1 MATYKSYHTGV
12 KTCYSLGLENDI
24 LPDSFTETIPK
35 STSFYWKRE
44 NTSQKYIGG
53 ELVSKIENDFE
64 DVKTLLD
71 QRIARLRK
79 GFIAFAR
86 LYLTIINFIGKDNFQ
101 KIIKDNRNSVVN
113 FIENLPDGFPFSK
126 KELFMLLKI
135 TPKMFDTWKR
145 YQTYTYPQSLIN
157 LCFKRVPHQISR
169 KEISTLLEYVNN
181 QRYKLWSIQSIWGRA
196 VRDKSISMSLTTF
209 YRYCRKLGVTEKR
222 KVPKKPRKKESVRTS
237 KPNETWH
244 MDVSYFKTTDNIQ
257 YYIYA
262 VIDNFSRK
270 IVSYTLSKKPRGAIA
285 TQTLRNAVEME
296 FNTKIGNKNL
306 ELVVDGGSENNNETI
321 ADFISEAAKLDYK
334 HQLNIDK
341 KVALKDIIFSNS
353 VIEGM
358 FRTLKRSY
366 FRQLKISSENID
378 EELRK
383 FVNDYNYHKP
393 HNQHKI
399 YTPNEIHQN
408 PKLKEAKIVLQNAN
422 KDRIRNNKKH
432 CCNDAMV

>member
-1 MATYKSYHTGV
+1 
-12 KTCYSLGLENDI
+12 
-24 LPDSFTETIPK
+24 
-35 STSFYWKRE
+35 
-44 NTSQKYIGG
+44 
-53 ELVSKIENDFE
+53 
-64 DVKTLLD
+64 
-71 QRIARLRK
+71 
-79 GFIAFAR
+79 
-86 LYLTIINFIGKDNFQ
+86 
-101 KIIKDNRNSVVN
+101 
-113 FIENLPDGFPFSK
+113 
-126 KELFMLLKI
+126 MLLKI

-145 YQTYTYPQSLIN
+145 YQTYTCSQSLIN

-169 KEISTLLEYVNN
+169 KEISTLLEYMNN

-222 KVPKKPRKKESVRTS
+222 KLPKKPRKKKSVRAS
-237 KPNETWH
+237 RPNETWH

-270 IVSYTLSKKPRGAIA
+270 IVSYTLFKKLGGAIA
-285 TQTLRNAVEME
+285 TQTLRKAVEME

-321 ADFISEAAKLDYK
+321 ADFISEAARLDYK
-334 HQLNIDK
+334 HHLNIDK

-378 EELRK
+378 KELRK

-399 YTPNEIHQN
+399 YTPNEIHLD
-408 PKLKEAKIVLQNAN
+408 PKLKEAKIVLQSAN
-422 KDRIRNNKKH
+422 KDRINNNKKH
-432 CCNDAMV
+432 CCNDAIT